1 MENASKALIIA
12 GSILISI
19 VIITLGVMIV
29 GNVTDTIQKNS
40 NLSEQE
46 ISTYNQPFEAYLGT
60 KSGTQVRSLCD
71 KVRNHNNAS
80 IDDVTRQIVLQEGDA
95 SNVTAATETAVTAS
109 AVNTIKQNIKQGK
122 TYTISLGYDA
132 NSGLV
137 VAVGIEEKK

>member
-109 AVNTIKQNIKQGK
+109 AVNTIKQNIKAGK